1 MIRCVFILFFCVLL
15 VLTNKITMSHSCGK
29 RDVVSTTVH
38 KIPYF
43 TLANLEYMTKL
54 IFLTRLSHTSGM
66 PRFFGSFVFNRKRN
80 VVELELKEDL
90 TGRGS
95 MKYSVSTPRISKI
108 MIREPMY

>member
-1 MIRCVFILFFCVLL
+1 MLYRLQ
-15 VLTNKITMSHSCGK
+15 
-29 RDVVSTTVH
+29 
-38 KIPYF
+38 F
-43 TLANLEYMTKL
+43 TKYL
-54 IFLTRLSHTSGM
+54 IYISQFGIHDKVNFLTRLSHTSGM